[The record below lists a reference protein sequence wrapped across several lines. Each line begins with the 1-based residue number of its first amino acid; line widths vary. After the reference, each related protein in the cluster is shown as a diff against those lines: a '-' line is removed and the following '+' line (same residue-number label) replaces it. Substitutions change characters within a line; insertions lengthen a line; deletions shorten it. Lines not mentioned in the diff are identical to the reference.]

1 MDDFRKM
8 WTELGMDL
16 ELHDQ
21 LIKDMSNLHKKTH
34 LSQHNR
40 PITME
45 RFDHSFHSS
54 HSGRVAEILDFR
66 KKGGKVIGTF
76 CIFVPDEIAL
86 AAGVLPIP
94 LCGGSGWAVSYAD
107 KLFPRDICP
116 LIRSTFGMAL
126 SKTCPYA
133 SLEDFS
139 VGETTCDAKKKTWDL
154 LGMKV
159 MEVPQR
165 RNEADRSLWLE
176 EVYKFKDMVEELS
189 GVSVTA
195 DGLQETIKLV
205 NQKRKALQQIDEFR
219 KMDTPPISGLDA
231 LLVAQVSMN
240 QDMKAFIKDTQSL
253 IEELKERVDKDIS
266 AYRNKGQRI
275 LLAGS
280 PSPMGYAK
288 VHHVVESSGLQIVAD
303 ESCTGLRYFRDLV
316 NEDLN
321 DLDEMIKAVADRYF
335 GIDCACF
342 SPNTERIENIQ
353 KIVKDY
359 NVKGVVQSILQY
371 CHTYNVEAKIVENA
385 LKKKG
390 IPSIKIVTDYSQEDL
405 GQIRTRIEAFAELLM
420 DLP

>member
-1 MDDFRKM
+1 M

-21 LIKDMSNLHKKTH
+21 LIKDMSILHKKTH
-34 LSQHNR
+34 LFQQNR
-40 PITME
+40 PKTME
-45 RFDHSFHSS
+45 RFDRSFHSS

-86 AAGVLPIP
+86 AAGVLPLP

-126 SKTCPYA
+126 SKTCPYS

-165 RNEADRSLWLE
+165 RNEADLSLWLE

-195 DGLQETIKLV
+195 DGLLETIKLV

-219 KMDTPPISGLDA
+219 KLDAPPISGLDA
-231 LLVAQVSMN
+231 LLVTQVSMN
-240 QDMKAFIKDTQSL
+240 QDIHAFIKDAQSL
-253 IEELKERVDKDIS
+253 IEELQERVEKDIS
-266 AYRNKGQRI
+266 AYSEKGQRV

-353 KIVKDY
+353 KLVKDY

-371 CHTYNVEAKIVENA
+371 CHTYNVEAKIVETSLRKN
-385 LKKKG
+385 G

-405 GQIRTRIEAFAELLM
+405 GQIRTRIEAFSELLM

>member
-1 MDDFRKM
+1 MNDFRKM

-21 LIKDMSNLHKKTH
+21 LIKDMSDLHKKTH
-34 LSQHNR
+34 LSQQNR
-40 PITME
+40 PKTMD
-45 RFDHSFHSS
+45 RFDHSFHLS

-66 KKGGKVIGTF
+66 KNGGKVIGTF

-86 AAGVLPIP
+86 AAGVLPLP

-176 EVYKFKDMVEELS
+176 EVYKFKDMVEDLS

-195 DGLQETIKLV
+195 ERLLETIKLV
-205 NQKRKALQQIDEFR
+205 NQKRIVLQQIDEFR
-219 KMDTPPISGLDA
+219 KLDAPPISGLDA
-231 LLVAQVSMN
+231 LLVTQVSMN
-240 QDMKAFIKDTQSL
+240 QDIRAFIKDAQSL
-253 IEELKERVDKDIS
+253 IEELQDRVDKDIS
-266 AYRNKGQRI
+266 AYRRKGQRV

-280 PSPMGYAK
+280 PSPLGYAK

-353 KIVKDY
+353 KLVKDY

-371 CHTYNVEAKIVENA
+371 CHTYNVEAKIVENS

-405 GQIRTRIEAFAELLM
+405 GQIRTRIEAFSELLM

>member
-1 MDDFRKM
+1 MKDFREM

-21 LIKDMSNLHKKTH
+21 LIRDMSNLHKKTH
-34 LSQHNR
+34 LSQQNR
-40 PITME
+40 PKNME
-45 RFDHSFHSS
+45 RFDRSFHAS
-54 HSGRVAEILDFR
+54 HAGRVAEILDFR
-66 KKGGKVIGTF
+66 KNGGKMIGTF

-86 AAGVLPIP
+86 AAGVLPLP
-94 LCGGSGWAVSYAD
+94 LCGGSGWSVSYAD

-116 LIRSTFGMAL
+116 LIRSTFGMAF

-133 SLEDFS
+133 SLEDFA

-154 LGMKV
+154 LGMKI

-176 EVYKFKDMVEELS
+176 EVYKFRDMVEELS
-189 GVSVTA
+189 GISVTA
-195 DGLQETIKLV
+195 NSLQNTIKQV
-205 NQKRKALQQIDEFR
+205 NRKRSALQQIDEFR
-219 KMDTPPISGLDA
+219 KLSQPPISGLDA

-240 QDMKAFIKDTQSL
+240 QDINAFIKDTQAL
-253 IEELKERVDKDIS
+253 IDELQQRVDKGIS
-266 AYRNKGQRI
+266 AYSEKSKRV

-288 VHHVVESSGLQIVAD
+288 VHHIVERSGLQIVAD

-316 NEDLN
+316 NEDLS
-321 DLDEMIKAVADRYF
+321 DLDEMMEAVADRYF

-342 SPNTERIENIQ
+342 SPNSERIENIRQ
-353 KIVKDY
+353 LVSDY
-359 NVKGVVQSILQY
+359 NVNGVVQSILQY
-371 CHTYNVEAKIVENA
+371 CHTYNVEAKIIENS
-385 LKKKG
+385 LKKIA
-390 IPSIKIVTDYSQEDL
+390 IPSIKIVTDYSQEDV
-405 GQIRTRIEAFAELLM
+405 GQIRTRIEAFAELLT

>member
-1 MDDFRKM
+1 MDNFRKM

-21 LIKDMSNLHKKTH
+21 LIQDMFNLHKKTH
-34 LSQHNR
+34 LSQQYR
-40 PITME
+40 PKTME
-45 RFDHSFHSS
+45 SFDRSFHSS
-54 HSGRVAEILDFR
+54 HSGRVTEIIDFR
-66 KKGGKVIGTF
+66 KNGGKVIGTF

-86 AAGVLPIP
+86 AAKVLPLP

-133 SLEDFS
+133 SLEDFA

-165 RNEADRSLWLE
+165 RNEADRNLWLE

-189 GVSVTA
+189 GVTVTA
-195 DGLQETIKLV
+195 DALKEAIKLV
-205 NQKRKALQQIDEFR
+205 NQKRSALQKIDEFR
-219 KMDTPPISGLDA
+219 KLDAPPISGLDA
-231 LLVAQVSMN
+231 LLVVQVSMN
-240 QDMKAFIKDTQSL
+240 QDIHAFIKDTQAL
-253 IEELKERVDKDIS
+253 IEELQERVDNGIS
-266 AYRNKGQRI
+266 AYREKGQRV

-288 VHHVVESSGLQIVAD
+288 VHHIVESSGLQIVAD
-303 ESCTGLRYFRDLV
+303 ESCTGLRYFRELV

-321 DLDEMIKAVADRYF
+321 DLDIQIEAVADRYF

-342 SPNTERIENIQ
+342 SPNTERIDNLQ
-353 KIVKDY
+353 NLVKDY
-359 NVKGVVQSILQY
+359 HVKGVVQSILQY
-371 CHTYNVEAKIVENA
+371 CHTYNVEAKIVENS
-385 LKKKG
+385 LKKIG
-390 IPSIKIVTDYSQEDL
+390 IPSIKIVTDYSQEDI
-405 GQIRTRIEAFAELLM
+405 GQIRTRIEAFAELLL
-420 DLP
+420 DSP

>member
-1 MDDFRKM
+1 MGNFRKM

-21 LIKDMSNLHKKTH
+21 LIQDMSNLHKKTH
-34 LSQHNR
+34 LSQQNR
-40 PITME
+40 PKTME
-45 RFDHSFHSS
+45 RFDRSFHSS
-54 HSGRVAEILDFR
+54 HAGRVAEILDFR
-66 KKGGKVIGTF
+66 KNGGKMIGTF

-86 AAGVLPIP
+86 AAGVLPLP
-94 LCGGSGWAVSYAD
+94 LCGGTGWAVSYAD

-133 SLEDFS
+133 SLKDFA

-154 LGMKV
+154 LGIKV

-165 RNEADRSLWLE
+165 RNETDRNLWLE

-189 GVSVTA
+189 SVKVTA
-195 DGLQETIKLV
+195 EALQKTIKLV
-205 NQKRKALQQIDEFR
+205 NEKRSVLQQIDEFR
-219 KMDTPPISGLDA
+219 KLDAPPISGIDA

-240 QDMKAFIKDTQSL
+240 QDIHAFINDTQAL
-253 IEELKERVDKDIS
+253 IEELQERADKGIS
-266 AYRNKGQRI
+266 AYIEKGQRV

-288 VHHVVESSGLQIVAD
+288 VHHIVESSGLQIVAD

-321 DLDEMIKAVADRYF
+321 DLDEMIEAVADRYF
-335 GIDCACF
+335 AIDCACF
-342 SPNTERIENIQ
+342 SPNSERIDNIQ
-353 KIVKDY
+353 QLIRDY

-371 CHTYNVEAKIVENA
+371 CHTYNVEAKIVENS
-385 LKKKG
+385 LKKLG
-390 IPSIKIVTDYSQEDL
+390 IPSIKIVTDYSQEDI
-405 GQIRTRIEAFAELLM
+405 GQIRTRIEAFAEVLM

>member
-1 MDDFRKM
+1 M

-34 LSQHNR
+34 LSQQNR
-40 PITME
+40 PKTME
-45 RFDHSFHSS
+45 RFDFSFHSS

-107 KLFPRDICP
+107 KLLPRDICP

-165 RNEADRSLWLE
+165 RNETDRTLWLE
-176 EVYKFKDMVEELS
+176 EVYKFKNMVEELS

-240 QDMKAFIKDTQSL
+240 QDIKAFIKDTQSL
-253 IEELKERVDKDIS
+253 IEELQERVDKDIS
-266 AYRNKGQRI
+266 AYSKKGQRI

>member
-1 MDDFRKM
+1 MDNFRKM

-21 LIKDMSNLHKKTH
+21 LIQDMSSLHKKTH
-34 LSQHNR
+34 LSQQNR
-40 PITME
+40 PKTMD
-45 RFDHSFHSS
+45 RFDRSFHSS
-54 HSGRVAEILDFR
+54 HSGRVAEILEFR
-66 KKGGKVIGTF
+66 KNGGKMIGTF

-86 AAGVLPIP
+86 AAGVLPLP

-133 SLEDFS
+133 SLEDFA

-165 RNEADRSLWLE
+165 RNEADRNLWLE
-176 EVYKFKDMVEELS
+176 EVYRFKGMVEELS
-189 GVSVTA
+189 GITVTA
-195 DGLQETIKLV
+195 DGLLETIKLV
-205 NQKRKALQQIDEFR
+205 NQKRSALQQIDEFR
-219 KMDTPPISGLDA
+219 KLDAPPISGLDA

-240 QDMKAFIKDTQSL
+240 QDIHAFIKDTQAL
-253 IEELKERVDKDIS
+253 IEELQERVDKGIS
-266 AYRNKGQRI
+266 AYSEQGKKI

-288 VHHVVESSGLQIVAD
+288 VHHIVENSGLQIVAD

-321 DLDEMIKAVADRYF
+321 DLDEMMKAVADRYF

-342 SPNTERIENIQ
+342 SPNSERIENIQ
-353 KIVKDY
+353 KLIKDY

-371 CHTYNVEAKIVENA
+371 CHTYNVEAKIVEKS
-385 LKKKG
+385 LKKIG
-390 IPSIKIVTDYSQEDL
+390 IPSIKIVTDYSQEDI

-420 DLP
+420 D

>member
-1 MDDFRKM
+1 MENFRKM

-16 ELHDQ
+16 DLHDQ
-21 LIKDMSNLHKKTH
+21 LIHDMSTLHKKTH
-34 LSQHNR
+34 LSQQNR
-40 PITME
+40 PKAMD
-45 RFDHSFHSS
+45 RFDRSFHSS

-66 KKGGKVIGTF
+66 KNGGKVIGTF

-86 AAGVLPIP
+86 AAGVLPLP

-116 LIRSTFGMAL
+116 LIRSTFGMAF

-165 RNEADRSLWLE
+165 RNEADRNLWLE
-176 EVYKFKDMVEELS
+176 EVYKFKKMVEKLS
-189 GVSVTA
+189 GHSVTA
-195 DGLQETIKLV
+195 EGLRKTIKLV
-205 NQKRKALQQIDEFR
+205 NEKRSVLQQIDEFR
-219 KMDTPPISGLDA
+219 KLDHTPISGLDA

-240 QDMKAFIKDTQSL
+240 QDIHNFIKDAQDL
-253 IEELKERVDKDIS
+253 VKELQMRVENGVS
-266 AYRNKGQRI
+266 AYSKKGHRI

-321 DLDEMIKAVADRYF
+321 TVEEMIEAVADRYF

-342 SPNTERIENIQ
+342 SPNSERIDNIQ

-371 CHTYNVEAKIVENA
+371 CHTYNVEAKIVENS
-385 LKKKG
+385 LKKSG
-390 IPSIKIVTDYSQEDL
+390 IPSIKIVTDYSQEDI
-405 GQIRTRIEAFAELLM
+405 GPIRTRIEAFAEILT

>member
-1 MDDFRKM
+1 MDNFREM

-21 LIKDMSNLHKKTH
+21 LIKDMSILHKKTH
-34 LSQHNR
+34 LFQQNR
-40 PITME
+40 PKTME
-45 RFDHSFHSS
+45 RFDRSFHSS

-86 AAGVLPIP
+86 AAGVLPLP

-126 SKTCPYA
+126 SKTCPYS

-165 RNEADRSLWLE
+165 RNEADLSLWLE

-195 DGLQETIKLV
+195 DGLLETIKLV

-219 KMDTPPISGLDA
+219 KLDAPPISGLDA
-231 LLVAQVSMN
+231 LLVTQVSMN
-240 QDMKAFIKDTQSL
+240 QDIHAFIKDAQSL
-253 IEELKERVDKDIS
+253 IEELQERVEKDIS
-266 AYRNKGQRI
+266 AYSEKGQRV

-353 KIVKDY
+353 KLVKDY

-371 CHTYNVEAKIVENA
+371 CHTYNVEAKIVETSLRKN
-385 LKKKG
+385 G

-405 GQIRTRIEAFAELLM
+405 GQIRTRIEAFSELLM

>member
-1 MDDFRKM
+1 MEDFRKM

>member
-1 MDDFRKM
+1 MDNFRKM

-21 LIKDMSNLHKKTH
+21 LIQDMSSLHKKTH
-34 LSQHNR
+34 LSQQNR
-40 PITME
+40 PKTMD
-45 RFDHSFHSS
+45 RFDRSFHSS
-54 HSGRVAEILDFR
+54 HSGRVAEILEFR
-66 KKGGKVIGTF
+66 KNGGKMIGTF

-86 AAGVLPIP
+86 AAGVLPLP

-133 SLEDFS
+133 SLEDFA

-165 RNEADRSLWLE
+165 RNEADRNLWLE
-176 EVYKFKDMVEELS
+176 EVYRFKGMVEELS
-189 GVSVTA
+189 GITVTA
-195 DGLQETIKLV
+195 DGLLETIKLV
-205 NQKRKALQQIDEFR
+205 NQKRSALQQIDEFR
-219 KMDTPPISGLDA
+219 KLDAPPISGLDA

-240 QDMKAFIKDTQSL
+240 QDIHAFIKDTQAL
-253 IEELKERVDKDIS
+253 IEELQERVDKGIS
-266 AYRNKGQRI
+266 AYSEQGQRVLI
-275 LLAGS
+275 AGS

-288 VHHVVESSGLQIVAD
+288 VHHIVENSGLQIVAD

-321 DLDEMIKAVADRYF
+321 DLDEMMKAVADRYF

-342 SPNTERIENIQ
+342 SPNSERIENIQ
-353 KIVKDY
+353 KLIKDY

-371 CHTYNVEAKIVENA
+371 CHTYNVEAKIVEKS
-385 LKKKG
+385 LKKIG
-390 IPSIKIVTDYSQEDL
+390 IPSIKIVTDYSQEDI
-405 GQIRTRIEAFAELLM
+405 GQIRTRIEAFAELLT

>member
-1 MDDFRKM
+1 VDNSRKM

-21 LIKDMSNLHKKTH
+21 LIKDMSDLHIKTH
-34 LSQHNR
+34 LSQQNR
-40 PITME
+40 PKTME
-45 RFDHSFHSS
+45 CFDHSFHSS

-86 AAGVLPIP
+86 AAGVLPLP

-189 GVSVTA
+189 GISITA
-195 DGLQETIKLV
+195 DRLLETIKLV
-205 NQKRKALQQIDEFR
+205 NQKRNALRQIDEFR
-219 KMDTPPISGLDA
+219 KLDAPPISGLDA

-240 QDMKAFIKDTQSL
+240 QDIHAFIKDAQSL
-253 IEELKERVDKDIS
+253 IEELQERVDKDIS
-266 AYRNKGQRI
+266 AYRTKGQRVLI
-275 LLAGS
+275 AGS

-288 VHHVVESSGLQIVAD
+288 VHHVAESSGLQIVAD

-316 NEDLN
+316 NEN
-321 DLDEMIKAVADRYF
+321 FKDLDEMIKAVADRYF

-353 KIVKDY
+353 GIIKDY

-371 CHTYNVEAKIVENA
+371 CHTYNVEAKIVENS

-405 GQIRTRIEAFAELLM
+405 GQIRTRIEAFAEVLM

>member
-1 MDDFRKM
+1 MDNFRKM

-21 LIKDMSNLHKKTH
+21 LIRDMSNLHKKAH
-34 LSQHNR
+34 LSQQNR
-40 PITME
+40 PKTME
-45 RFDHSFHSS
+45 SFDHSFHSS

-66 KKGGKVIGTF
+66 KNGGKVIGTF

-86 AAGVLPIP
+86 AAKVLPLP

-133 SLEDFS
+133 PLEDFS

-165 RNEADRSLWLE
+165 RNEADRHLWLE
-176 EVYKFKDMVEELS
+176 EVYKFKDLVEELS
-189 GVSVTA
+189 GVTVTA
-195 DGLQETIKLV
+195 DALKEAIKLV
-205 NQKRKALQQIDEFR
+205 NLKRSALKKIDEFR
-219 KMDTPPISGLDA
+219 KLDAPPISGLDA
-231 LLVAQVSMN
+231 LLVVQVSMN
-240 QDMKAFIKDTQSL
+240 QDIHAFIKDTQAL
-253 IEELKERVDKDIS
+253 IEELQERTDNGIS
-266 AYRNKGQRI
+266 AYSEKGQRV

-288 VHHVVESSGLQIVAD
+288 VHHIVESSGLQIVAD

-316 NEDLN
+316 NEDLH
-321 DLDEMIKAVADRYF
+321 DLDKQIEAVADRYF

-342 SPNTERIENIQ
+342 SPNTERIDNLQ
-353 KIVKDY
+353 QLVKDY

-371 CHTYNVEAKIVENA
+371 CHTYNVEAKIVEKS
-385 LKKKG
+385 LKKIG
-390 IPSIKIVTDYSQEDL
+390 IPSIKIVTDYSQEDI
-405 GQIRTRIEAFAELLM
+405 GQIRTRIEAFAEILS
-420 DLP
+420 DSP

>member
-1 MDDFRKM
+1 MTDFRKM
-8 WTELGMDL
+8 WTELGMDV

-21 LIKDMSNLHKKTH
+21 LIADMSNLHKKTH
-34 LSQHNR
+34 LSQQNR
-40 PITME
+40 PKTIE
-45 RFDHSFHSS
+45 RFDRSFHSS

-86 AAGVLPIP
+86 AAGVLPLP

-116 LIRSTFGMAL
+116 LIRATFGMAL

-165 RNEADRSLWLE
+165 RNEADRRLWLE

-189 GVSVTA
+189 GVIVTA
-195 DGLQETIKLV
+195 DGLLETIKLV
-205 NQKRKALQQIDEFR
+205 NQKRSVLRQIDEFR
-219 KMDTPPISGLDA
+219 KLDNPPISGLDA

-240 QDMKAFIKDTQSL
+240 QDIHAFIQDAQSL
-253 IEELKERVDKDIS
+253 IEELQDRADKNIS
-266 AYRNKGQRI
+266 AYSEKGQRVLI
-275 LLAGS
+275 AGS
-280 PSPMGYAK
+280 PSPLGYAK
-288 VHHVVESSGLQIVAD
+288 VHHVIESSGLHIVAD
-303 ESCTGLRYFRDLV
+303 ESCTGLRYFRDFV
-316 NEDLN
+316 NENLN
-321 DLDEMIKAVADRYF
+321 DLDEMIRAVADRYF
-335 GIDCACF
+335 DIDCACF

-353 KIVKDY
+353 KLVKDY
-359 NVKGVVQSILQY
+359 NVKGVV
-371 CHTYNVEAKIVENA
+371 
-385 LKKKG
+385 
-390 IPSIKIVTDYSQEDL
+390 
-405 GQIRTRIEAFAELLM
+405 
-420 DLP
+420 

>member
-1 MDDFRKM
+1 M
-8 WTELGMDL
+8 WTKLGLDL

-21 LIKDMSNLHKKTH
+21 LIQDMSKLHKKTH
-34 LSQHNR
+34 LSQKNR
-40 PITME
+40 PKTME
-45 RFDHSFHSS
+45 SFDRSFHSS
-54 HSGRVAEILDFR
+54 HSGRVAEILEFR
-66 KKGGKVIGTF
+66 KHGGKVIGTF

-86 AAGVLPIP
+86 AAGVLPLP

-116 LIRSTFGMAL
+116 LIRSTFGMAF

-139 VGETTCDAKKKTWDL
+139 VGETTCDAKKKAWDL

-176 EVYKFKDMVEELS
+176 EVYKFSEMVEELS
-189 GVSVTA
+189 GVKVTA
-195 DGLQETIKLV
+195 DALKETIKLV
-205 NQKRKALQQIDEFR
+205 NQKRSLLQKVENFR
-219 KMDTPPISGLDA
+219 KLDAPPISGLDA
-231 LLVAQVSMN
+231 LLVTQVSMN
-240 QDMKAFIKDTQSL
+240 QDINAFIKDTQTL
-253 IEELKERVDKDIS
+253 IEELQDRVDKGIS
-266 AYRNKGQRI
+266 AYSKKGHRVLI
-275 LLAGS
+275 AGS

-288 VHHVVESSGLQIVAD
+288 VHHIVESSGLQIVAD

-316 NEDLN
+316 NEDLI
-321 DLDEMIKAVADRYF
+321 DLDEMMMAVADRYF

-342 SPNTERIENIQ
+342 SPNAERIENLHQ
-353 KIVKDY
+353 FVRDY

-371 CHTYNVEAKIVENA
+371 CHTYNVEAKIVEKS
-385 LKKKG
+385 LKKMG
-390 IPSIKIVTDYSQEDL
+390 IPSLKIVTDYSQEDI
-405 GQIRTRIEAFAELLM
+405 GQISTRIEAFAELLM